1 MMPDH
6 EFSLLHALLARSRY
20 RVALTQAAVP
30 GPGAAAE
37 KQHKPRKQRRSA
49 QGLGGEESRQQAA
62 GLPAALLSAEG
73 TREECRS
80 LQRAF
85 ICALP
90 SSHPSKAQPQPSE
103 ALVPPHEARLPGDA
117 AGGAPAL
124 RWGHPRASSGPPLS
138 PLPSATSAVSR
149 GARPAPTL

>member
-1 MMPDH
+1 MSFHSCMH
-6 EFSLLHALLARSRY
+6 CLLARSRY
-20 RVALTQAAVP
+20 RIALTQGAMP

-37 KQHKPRKQRRSA
+37 KQHKSRKQRRSA
-49 QGLGGEESRQQAA
+49 QGLGGDESRQQAA

-103 ALVPPHEARLPGDA
+103 ALVPPARSTAPRGCCGRCPGPL
-117 AGGAPAL
+117 G
-124 RWGHPRASSGPPLS
+124 GHPRAFSGPPLS
-138 PLPSATSAVSR
+138 PLLSATSAVSR